1 MGWGSSRDQAS
12 VWVVNATILLC
23 DAAVVS
29 EAKLFVL
36 GGGWNL
42 VGPGPTPM
50 AIALKID
57 VDYAAAADEHHW
69 ELFLEELDGSPVI
82 LDTPE
87 GPRPVEVRGDF
98 RVGSPE
104 GIPVGADVS
113 VNIAINLGPLPL
125 EPGKRF
131 VWKLAINGAS
141 EEHWSASFSTRAMP
155 DLRVVE
161 A

>member
-1 MGWGSSRDQAS
+1 M
-12 VWVVNATILLC
+12 WVVNATILLC

-50 AIALKID
+50 ALALKID
-57 VDYAAAADEHHW
+57 VDYAAATAEHHW

-98 RVGSPE
+98 MVGSPE

-131 VWKLAINGAS
+131 VWRLSINGATDD
-141 EEHWSASFSTRAMP
+141 HWSASFSTRALP